1 METSGVQY
9 LESLAKLAEER
20 SPEKRRVLL
29 ERISDLFIASGQ
41 EVSDDESALMGDI
54 LNRLVH
60 DVEMTVRRTLAERLA
75 DLDKAPRELITTLAN
90 DEIDVAAPIL
100 LSSGVL
106 QDSDLIEIVRHRT
119 KEHLMVVAR
128 RDAINEPVSDALVDN
143 GDEDVI
149 ETLLYNHNAMISRRA
164 ISYLATESQRVD
176 RFQKPLLT
184 RPDLPANLAYEMFD
198 WVSAALRQHILSS
211 YDIDETLVDG
221 VLEETKRTALDDD
234 DLGAASNEAMKLV
247 QRLEKAGMLTE
258 SFLVQT
264 LRDGRIG
271 VFISALATKSGI
283 DLQTARRIFF
293 DRGEEGLAII
303 CKASGFDRSTF
314 ASLTLLRRKSAE
326 QSGPMAPTVLEK
338 LMSMYDTITAR
349 NARRV
354 LRFWNIRQH
363 EIGTPPAQGSG
374 AAVATSM

>member
-1 METSGVQY
+1 
-9 LESLAKLAEER
+9 
-20 SPEKRRVLL
+20 
-29 ERISDLFIASGQ
+29 
-41 EVSDDESALMGDI
+41 
-54 LNRLVH
+54 
-60 DVEMTVRRTLAERLA
+60 
-75 DLDKAPRELITTLAN
+75 
-90 DEIDVAAPIL
+90 
-100 LSSGVL
+100 
-106 QDSDLIEIVRHRT
+106 
-119 KEHLMVVAR
+119 MVVAR
-128 RDAINEPVSDALVDN
+128 RDAINEQVSDALVDN
-143 GDEDVI
+143 GDDDVI

-198 WVSAALRQHILSS
+198 WVSNALRQHILSS
-211 YDIDETLVDG
+211 YDIDEALVDG
-221 VLEETKRTALDDD
+221 VLEDTKRTALDDD

-264 LRDGRIG
+264 LREGRID

-283 DLQTARRIFF
+283 DLPTARRIFF
-293 DRGEEGLAII
+293 DRGEEELSII

-314 ASLTLLRRKSAE
+314 ASLILLRRKSA
-326 QSGPMAPTVLEK
+326 QQGTPMAPTVLEK

-363 EIGTPPAQGSG
+363 DTGSQPAQGNG
-374 AAVATSM
+374 AAAAISM

>member
-1 METSGVQY
+1 METNGVQY
-9 LESLAKLAEER
+9 LESLVKLAEER

-29 ERISDLFIASGQ
+29 EGVSDLFIASGQ

-75 DLDKAPRELITTLAN
+75 DLDNAPHELITTLAN
-90 DEIDVAAPIL
+90 DEIEVAAPIL

-106 QDSDLIEIVRHRT
+106 QDADLIEIARHRT

-128 RDAINEPVSDALVDN
+128 RDAITEQVSDALVDN
-143 GDEDVI
+143 GNDDVI
-149 ETLLYNHNAMISRRA
+149 ETLLHNHNAMISRRA

-184 RPDLPANLAYEMFD
+184 RPDLPANLAYEMFE
-198 WVSAALRQHILSS
+198 WVSGALRQHILSS

-221 VLEETKRTALDDD
+221 VLEDTKRTALDDD

-258 SFLVQT
+258 SFLVQS
-264 LRDGRIG
+264 LRDGRID

-283 DLQTARRIFF
+283 DLRTARRIFF
-293 DRGEEGLAII
+293 DRGEEELAII

-326 QSGPMAPTVLEK
+326 QGGPMAPTVLEK
-338 LMSMYDTITAR
+338 LMSMYDTVTER

-363 EIGTPPAQGSG
+363 EIGSQPAQGNG
-374 AAVATSM
+374 PAAGTSM